1 MSEEEEEGAK
11 NDEMESQILLEEG
24 GKFSFR
30 VLFQKKGPHKTPEE
44 NLHKKEQSAKARE
57 GVCVCVLVCVC
68 RFRATRVNT

>member
-1 MSEEEEEGAK
+1 MMRWNLKYSWKKEENSRLG
-11 NDEMESQILLEEG
+11 
-24 GKFSFR
+24 FSSK
-30 VLFQKKGPHKTPEE
+30 KKGPHKTPEE